1 MLKIPFELRN
11 YLMKFHYDLFGYMCE
26 DGAVIGD
33 QEFTICDEGENSYL
47 VHTSEL
53 EKDGVF
59 VRLPP
64 KDNE

>member
-1 MLKIPFELRN
+1 MIKIPFELRN

-26 DGAVIGD
+26 DGAVIGE
-33 QEFTICDEGENSYL
+33 QEFTIYDEGTESYL

-53 EKDGVF
+53 ETSGLFIRIK
-59 VRLPP
+59 P